1 MYICACAGNK
11 QKPQEY
17 EELSYPKFVDLLIIR
32 DKIVGNLFLLG
43 EIVQGKENIKS
54 IQPTGEISHLKT
66 EPLKSEGELYLG
78 IDAGSTSCDIAVLS
92 SELKLIYSDYRRT
105 MGKPLETI
113 NEALETVF
121 KKFNK
126 NKITF
131 AAATGSAS
139 RLIASLLEI
148 PYINEV
154 SAQAAAIAY
163 LYPHFPQ
170 ATVIEMG
177 GQDSKLLFL
186 KTENGRPALSDFA
199 LNSAC
204 AAGTGSFL
212 DQQAQ
217 RLGVNIENEFG
228 KMALAAKSVPTIAG
242 RCSVFAK
249 SDMIH
254 LQQQATPVENIIAGL
269 CLALARNLKSNLGKG
284 REFTKPIIF
293 TGGVAANQGVVN
305 ALKEVLDLQ
314 AGQLIV
320 PQEHFFT
327 GAIGAVLAT
336 RNSSRSEQKINI
348 EKFYN
353 YFNAHSRFD
362 EKAPRREALRK
373 PLFAAPEG
381 KVCAIASNQKEKIDA
396 WIGVDVGSISTNVV
410 VIDKDKNVLSKA
422 YLMTAG
428 RPLEAVKKGLQMAA
442 ADVGTTVN
450 ICGAATTGSGRY
462 LTGDFIG
469 ADVVIN
475 EITAQA
481 AGAAV
486 VCPKVDTIFE
496 IGGQDSKF
504 ISLKNGVVVDFEMN
518 HACAA
523 GTGSFLEE
531 QAERLGINIKDEF
544 ASLAF
549 ESKAPIKLGERCTVF
564 MESDLLDYQQ
574 QGAQTKDLVAGLA
587 YSIVTNYLN
596 RVVGRRKLGD
606 NICFQGGTA
615 FNKAVWAAFEKI
627 LGKAVRVPDHH
638 EVTGALGAAVIAK
651 VRTQGASS
659 FRGFENLVH
668 LKYDVESFVCQH
680 CSNNCE
686 IKKVIL
692 PGSEPLFYGSRCD
705 RYNVSRAKKH
715 KKSAAAFEF
724 RNEMLRKFAKI
735 DENGIEPGKKKIG
748 IPMAL
753 INWQYLPLFSIFLKN
768 IGFDVIATG
777 PTSRLTAKKGVES
790 VTAEQCFPVKVAFGH
805 IAELIEQQADYIF
818 VPSVVSLENIF
829 KTNKHSKLCP
839 YVQSLPY
846 QARAAFGDK
855 LGKSEILTPVI
866 RLGDGRKPLIKSF
879 TDFASQLKV
888 KKGLAEKAVEAAL
901 EAQKEFETS
910 LVLKGEA
917 ILSSIGDS
925 GRLCVLIGR
934 PYNSCDA
941 QMNLQLADKLT
952 AMGIDVLPLDMLPLG
967 DARLENTE
975 LHGTMYWGLGQ
986 KILRGAELIK
996 NDPRLFGVYLSNFS
1010 CGPDSFLETFF
1021 RGILAEKPSLFLEL
1035 DEHSADAGLVTR
1047 LEAFFDSLSH
1057 YSQGQK
1063 KNEKIKFEK
1072 LEYKDRKLFIP
1083 FMSDC
1088 SYGMA
1093 ATFKA
1098 LGKEAEVMRCS
1109 DEEGLILGRRLM
1121 SGKECLPCAITAG
1134 DMLLTTQR
1142 EDFDP
1147 AKSAFLMPS
1156 ASGPCRFGLYNCMQK
1171 MILQFAGFDNIPIVA
1186 PNQDTKFYTEIA
1198 QTVGEKSRRLMID
1211 AWTAMVGIDVMRKV
1225 LLKVKSRAVDRTAA
1239 QAIYDEWL
1247 KCWLKSVESNK
1258 SLSDKKKIMAEFA
1271 DKFSQCPKDYSLS
1284 KPRIGVVGEIYVR
1297 SHPFANN
1304 NIIERLEELG
1314 ADCSLAPLAEWVY
1327 YTNYMRMLGAKR
1339 KGMYGQYLL
1348 NVGQDFIQ
1356 HKIERIL
1363 AAPLEKKFGYL
1374 AEHDVKSLLKLGEKY
1389 IDKSFEGE
1397 AILSVSKIIE
1407 YHKQG
1412 FAGVINVMPFTC
1424 MPSTIVSSLIPQL
1437 SRDCGNMPILN
1448 ITFDGTEDVT
1458 FATRLEAFYQQC
1470 CQRDKALAT
1479 RTTSTISATS

>member
-1 MYICACAGNK
+1 
-11 QKPQEY
+11 
-17 EELSYPKFVDLLIIR
+17 
-32 DKIVGNLFLLG
+32 
-43 EIVQGKENIKS
+43 VQGKDNIKDIALS
-54 IQPTGEISHLKT
+54 GGAPGQIS
-66 EPLKSEGELYLG
+66 EPLKGDGGLYLG
-78 IDAGSTSCDIAVLS
+78 IDVGSTSCDIIVLS
-92 SELKLIYSDYRRT
+92 SQFKLIYSDYRRT
-105 MGKPLETI
+105 MGKPLDTLGAAL
-113 NEALETVF
+113 NEVF
-121 KKFNK
+121 KSFSIDKVS
-126 NKITF
+126 F

-154 SAQAAAIAY
+154 SAQAVAIAH

-186 KTENGRPALSDFA
+186 KTENGLLTLTDFA

-212 DQQAQ
+212 DQQSQ
-217 RLGVNIENEFG
+217 RLGINIEKEFG
-228 KMALAAKSVPTIAG
+228 KMALQAKSVPTIAG

-284 REFTKPIIF
+284 REFVKPIIF
-293 TGGVAANQGVVN
+293 TGGVAANLGVVN
-305 ALKEVLDLQ
+305 AIKEAFKLQ
-314 AGQLIV
+314 SGQLIV
-320 PQEHFFT
+320 PQEHFLT

-336 RNSSRSEQKINI
+336 RDSEKGGQKINI
-348 EKFYN
+348 QKLYD
-353 YFNAHSRFD
+353 YLNAHALFD
-362 EKAPRREALRK
+362 EKAPRRESL
-373 PLFAAPEG
+373 PIPSFPPPPG
-381 KVCAIASNQKEKIDA
+381 KIYELPPKKEKINA
-396 WIGVDVGSISTNVV
+396 WLGVDVGSISTNVV

-428 RPLEAVKKGLQMAA
+428 RPLEAVKKGLQIAA
-442 ADVGTTVN
+442 AEIGDKVN
-450 ICGAATTGSGRY
+450 IKGAATTGSGRY
-462 LTGDFIG
+462 LTGDFLG
-469 ADVVIN
+469 ADIVIN

-486 VCPKVDTIFE
+486 VCPEVDTIFE

-549 ESKAPIKLGERCTVF
+549 QSKAPIKLGERCTVF
-564 MESDLLDYQQ
+564 MESDLLDCQQ

-615 FNKAVWAAFEKI
+615 FNKAVWAAFEKV
-627 LGKAVRVPDHH
+627 LGKPVRVPDHH
-638 EVTGALGAAVIAK
+638 EVTGALGAAVIAQA
-651 VRTQGASS
+651 RTQNEST

-668 LKYDVESFVCQH
+668 LKYDVESFVCEH

-692 PGSEPLFYGSRCD
+692 PGCEPLFYGSRCD
-705 RYNVSRAKKH
+705 RYNISRAKKQ

-724 RNEMLRKFAKI
+724 RNRMLRKFAKL
-735 DENGIEPGKKKIG
+735 DENDTPARKEKIG
-748 IPMAL
+748 IPMSL
-753 INWQYLPLFSIFLKN
+753 INWQYLPLFSVFFKSL
-768 IGFDVIATG
+768 GFEVNVTQ
-777 PTSRLTAKKGVES
+777 PTSRMTAKKGVES

-805 IAELIEQQADYIF
+805 IAELIEQQVDYIF
-818 VPSVVSLENIF
+818 VPSIVSLENSF
-829 KTNKHSKLCP
+829 DTNNHSKLCP

-846 QARAAFGDK
+846 QAKAAFAAK
-855 LGKSEILTPVI
+855 LGKSKMLTPVI
-866 RLGDGRKPLIKSF
+866 RLGNGRKQLIKTF
-879 TDFASQLKV
+879 TNLAAQLKV
-888 KKGLAEKAVEAAL
+888 KSSYAEKAVDEAL
-901 EAQKEFETS
+901 DAQNNFETS
-910 LVLKGEA
+910 LVLKGKE
-917 ILSSIGDS
+917 ILSSIGDN

-941 QMNLQLADKLT
+941 QMNLQLADKLA
-952 AMGIDVLPLDMLPLG
+952 AMGIDVLPLDMLTLA
-967 DARLENTE
+967 DAPIEDKE
-975 LHGTMYWGLGQ
+975 LHSTIYWSLGQ
-986 KILRGAELIK
+986 KILRGAEIIK
-996 NDPRLFGVYLSNFS
+996 RDRRLFAVYLSNFS

-1021 RGILAEKPSLFLEL
+1021 RTISADKPSLFLEL

-1057 YSQGQK
+1057 YIPQK
-1063 KNEKIKFEK
+1063 MKDQKIEPEKV
-1072 LEYKDRKLFIP
+1072 EYKNRKLFIP
-1083 FMSDC
+1083 YMSDC

-1093 ATFKA
+1093 STFKA
-1098 LGKEAEVMRCS
+1098 LGKDAEVMKS
-1109 DEEGLILGRRLM
+1109 ADEQGLILGRRFM
-1121 SGKECLPCAITAG
+1121 SGKECLPCAITVS
-1134 DMLLTTQR
+1134 DMLLTTKR
-1142 EDFDP
+1142 KDFDP

-1171 MILQFAGFDNIPIVA
+1171 LVLQFAGLNNVLIVA
-1186 PNQDTKFYTEIA
+1186 PNQDMKFYTDIA
-1198 QTVGEKSRRLMID
+1198 QTMGEKSWKLMLD
-1211 AWTAMVGIDVMRKV
+1211 AWTSMVGIDVMRKV
-1225 LLKVKSRAVDRTAA
+1225 LLKAKSYAKDRNGV
-1239 QAIYDEWL
+1239 QEIYDQWL
-1247 KCWLKSVESNK
+1247 HRWLKSIEANEP
-1258 SLSDKKKIMAEFA
+1258 LSQKKKIMAEFA
-1271 DKFSQCPKDYSLS
+1271 HKFSKCPTDHSIP

-1339 KGMYGQYLL
+1339 SGMYGHYLL
-1348 NVGQDFIQ
+1348 NIAQDFIQ

-1363 AAPLEKKFGYL
+1363 AAPLEKKFGHL
-1374 AEHDVKSLLKLGEKY
+1374 AEHNISSLLNYGQKY
-1389 IDKSFEGE
+1389 IDISFEGE
-1397 AILSVSKIIE
+1397 AVLSVSKIIE

-1412 FAGVINVMPFTC
+1412 FSGVINVMPFTC

-1437 SRDCGNMPILN
+1437 SKDCGNMPILN

-1458 FATRLEAFYQQC
+1458 FPTRLEAFYQQC
-1470 CQRDKALAT
+1470 CQREKTFAT
-1479 RTTSTISATS
+1479 LTTSTIAATS

>member
-1 MYICACAGNK
+1 M
-11 QKPQEY
+11 
-17 EELSYPKFVDLLIIR
+17 
-32 DKIVGNLFLLG
+32 
-43 EIVQGKENIKS
+43 QGKENIKS
-54 IQPTGEISHLKT
+54 IQSAGGALHKTFEQLKGE
-66 EPLKSEGELYLG
+66 GCLYLG
-78 IDAGSTSCDIAVLS
+78 IDAGSTSCDIVVLS
-92 SELKLIYSDYRRT
+92 SQLKLIYSDYRRT
-105 MGKPLETI
+105 MGKPLETL
-113 NEALETVF
+113 NEALKVVF
-121 KKFNK
+121 RNFDIS
-126 NKITF
+126 KITF

-154 SAQAAAIAY
+154 SAQAVAIAH

-186 KTENGRPALSDFA
+186 KSENGRLALSDFA

-217 RLGVNIENEFG
+217 RLGINIENEFG
-228 KMALAAKSVPTIAG
+228 KMALEAKSVPTIAG

-284 REFTKPIIF
+284 REFIKPIIF

-305 ALKEVLDLQ
+305 AIKEALKLQ

-336 RNSSRSEQKINI
+336 RNSGKSEQKINI
-348 EKFYN
+348 EKFYR
-353 YFNAHSRFD
+353 YLDAHSQFD
-362 EKAPRREALRK
+362 EKAPRRESLSE
-373 PLFAAPEG
+373 PSLAAPAG
-381 KVCAIASNQKEKIDA
+381 KIFSLPTIQKEKIDA
-396 WIGVDVGSISTNVV
+396 WLGVDVGSISTNVV

-428 RPLEAVKKGLQMAA
+428 RPLEAVKKGLQISAA
-442 ADVGTTVN
+442 EVGDKVF
-450 ICGAATTGSGRY
+450 IRGAATTGSGRY

-486 VCPKVDTIFE
+486 VCPQVDTIFE

-531 QAERLGINIKDEF
+531 QAERLGISIKDEF
-544 ASLAF
+544 AALAF
-549 ESKAPIKLGERCTVF
+549 QSKAPIKLGERCTVF

-587 YSIVTNYLN
+587 YSIATNYLN

-627 LGKAVRVPDHH
+627 LGKPVRVPDHH

-651 VRTQGASS
+651 ARTQEASN

-668 LKYDVESFVCQH
+668 LKYDVESFVCEH

-692 PGSEPLFYGSRCD
+692 PGCEPLFYGSRCD
-705 RYNVSRAKKH
+705 RYNISRVKKH

-724 RNEMLRKFAKI
+724 RNNMLRKFAKT
-735 DENGIEPGKKKIG
+735 DENGIATGKKKIG
-748 IPMAL
+748 IPMSL
-753 INWQYLPLFSIFLKN
+753 INWQYLPLFSIFLKSL
-768 IGFDVIATG
+768 GFDVIVTQ
-777 PTSRLTAKKGVES
+777 PTSRMTAKKGVES

-805 IAELIEQQADYIF
+805 IAELVEQHVDYIF

-829 KTNKHSKLCP
+829 ATNKHSKLCP

-846 QARAAFGDK
+846 QAKAAFADK
-855 LGKSEILTPVI
+855 LGKSEMLTPVI
-866 RLGDGRKPLIKSF
+866 RLGDGRKQLVKTFIN
-879 TDFASQLKV
+879 FASQLNI
-888 KKGLAEKAVEAAL
+888 KKTAAEKAVDEAL
-901 EAQKEFETS
+901 SAQKKFETS
-910 LVLKGEA
+910 LALKGQE
-917 ILSSIGDS
+917 ILSSIGDN
-925 GRLCVLIGR
+925 GRLCVLVGR

-952 AMGIDVLPLDMLPLG
+952 AMGIDVLPLDMLPLS
-967 DARLENTE
+967 DAPIENKE
-975 LHGTMYWGLGQ
+975 LHSAIYWSLGQ
-986 KILRGAELIK
+986 KILRGAEIVK
-996 NDPRLFGVYLSNFS
+996 NDKRIFAVYLSNFS

-1021 RGILAEKPSLFLEL
+1021 RTILADKPSLFLEL

-1057 YSQGQK
+1057 YSAGQNK
-1063 KNEKIKFEK
+1063 PVKLEFEK
-1072 LEYKDRKLFIP
+1072 VEYKDRKLFIP
-1083 FMSDC
+1083 YMSDC

-1093 ATFKA
+1093 STFKA
-1098 LGKEAEVMRCS
+1098 LGKDAEVMPCS
-1109 DEEGLILGRRLM
+1109 DEQGLILGRRFM
-1121 SGKECLPCAITAG
+1121 SGKECLPCAITAS
-1134 DMLLTTQR
+1134 DMLLTTKR
-1142 EDFDP
+1142 KDFDP

-1171 MILQFAGFDNIPIVA
+1171 MILQFAGLNNIPIVA
-1186 PNQDTKFYTEIA
+1186 PNQDTKFYTDIA
-1198 QTVGEKSRRLMID
+1198 KTVGEKSWRLMID

-1225 LLKVKSRAVDRTAA
+1225 LLKVKAHARDRGAV
-1239 QAIYDEWL
+1239 QSIYNEWL
-1247 KCWLKSVESNK
+1247 KCWLQSVETNK
-1258 SLSDKKKIMAEFA
+1258 SFSDKKKIMAEFA
-1271 DKFSQCPKDYSLS
+1271 EKFSRCPKDHSLA

-1297 SHPFANN
+1297 SHPFSNN

-1339 KGMYGQYLL
+1339 AGMYGQYLL

-1356 HKIERIL
+1356 HKIERVL
-1363 AAPLEKKFGYL
+1363 AAPLEKKFGHL

-1458 FATRLEAFYQQC
+1458 FPTRLEAFYQQC